1 MKAIV
6 ALIIAVLVG
15 GLIWFSFLAGESSAP
30 TVIPDTET
38 LPVISRQQ
46 ILHATD
52 LVAGVK
58 KAVAQNNDAEIDKWL
73 NKAIELAKTAELAQQ
88 DISYLQSEAA
98 KNYVIFH
105 AKRSLFN
112 DKFEQAYY
120 AIEDI
125 EPLKTDYPQAQDL
138 FDKADKLIMTRN
150 QLIQQLAAELSKGQV
165 VTDQHLQE
173 AKKRWQ
179 QRFVNP

>member
-1 MKAIV
+1 MKV
-6 ALIIAVLVG
+6 LMALIIAVLVG
-15 GLIWFSFLAGESSAP
+15 GLMWFSLLADNSSEP
-30 TVIPDTET
+30 TVTPDAES

-88 DISYLQSEAA
+88 DISYLQSETA

-112 DKFEQAYY
+112 DAFEQAYY

-125 EPLKTDYPQAQDL
+125 EPLKADYPQAQDL
-138 FDKADKLIMTRN
+138 FEKADKLIMTRN
-150 QLIQQLAAELSKGQV
+150 QLIQQLAAELSQGQA

-173 AKKRWQ
+173 AKKLWQ